1 MKSYTHLAQEER
13 YQIHALM
20 KAGHEQDEIAVV
32 IGRSPS
38 TISRE
43 LRRNRGH
50 RGYRPRQAQEMATAR
65 ASASRTRPRIGGRQ
79 WAAVG
84 ALIRRDWSPEQIAD
98 RARLEGTLAISHESI
113 YQFVYAD
120 KAQGGDLAA
129 RLRAQKPYRKRYGSG
144 RERRGRIPGRVGIEQ
159 RPPAVERR
167 DRIGHWE
174 ADTVQGRRRLG
185 ALLSLVERCSRL
197 TRLAKLP
204 RASAEAVRRGAC
216 RRLKPIVHAVD
227 SLTADN
233 GREFAFHQRIAA
245 DLNADF
251 YFADPYCA
259 WQRGTNE
266 NTNGLVRQYL
276 PKSRDLTTLTG
287 AEIRMIENRLN
298 HRPRKCLGY
307 LTPYEVFHDTRL
319 TLTVALRG

>member
-1 MKSYTHLAQEER
+1 MKRYTHLAQEER

-20 KAGHEQDEIAVV
+20 KVGHTQSEIAAVV
-32 IGRSPS
+32 GRHPS
-38 TISRE
+38 TVSRE
-43 LRRNRGH
+43 LSRNRGH
-50 RGYRPRQAQEMATAR
+50 RGYRPSQAQTMAMAR
-65 ASASRTRPRIGGRQ
+65 ASASRTRPRISARQ
-79 WAAVG
+79 WQAVG

-98 RARLEGTLAISHESI
+98 RAALEGTLAISHESI
-113 YQFVYAD
+113 YRFLYAE
-120 KAQGGDLAA
+120 KARGGDLAE

-144 RERRGRIPGRVGIEQ
+144 RERRGQIPGRVGIEQ
-159 RPPAVERR
+159 RPLEVESR
-167 DRIGHWE
+167 DHIGHWE
-174 ADTVQGRRRLG
+174 ADTVHGRRRLG
-185 ALLSLVERCSRL
+185 AVLSLVERRSRL

-204 RASAEAVRRGAC
+204 RASAEAVRRGVR
-216 RRLKPIVHAVD
+216 RRLKPIAHAVD

-233 GREFAFHQRIAA
+233 GREFAAHQRIAA

-276 PKSRDLTTLTG
+276 PKSRDLTTLSG
-287 AEIRMIENRLN
+287 AEIRTIEKRLN

-307 LTPYEVFHDTRL
+307 LTPHEVFHNTRL